1 MRLVLDACVGVSA
14 LLPEEHSEKSA
25 VLLLDYQNQVHEL
38 IAPDTFPVEVAH
50 ALTRA
55 ERKGFIKSPESV
67 RLLGL
72 LGDLLPQLCDS
83 LPLLT
88 RATEISSATRH
99 GVYDCLYL
107 ALSEREGCD
116 LVTSDEK
123 LIKYFPNA
131 NIIHI
136 KDL

>member
-1 MRLVLDACVGVSA
+1 MSTTSPKSSENVQRLEEAMKRAMSGV
-14 LLPEEHSEKSA
+14 
-25 VLLLDYQNQVHEL
+25 
-38 IAPDTFPVEVAH
+38 
-50 ALTRA
+50 R
-55 ERKGFIKSPESV
+55 
-67 RLLGL
+67 
-72 LGDLLPQLCDS
+72 DLLPQLCDS
-83 LPLLT
+83 LPLIT
-88 RATEISSATRH
+88 RATEISSTTRH

-123 LIKYFPNA
+123 LIKNFPNA